1 MVVTSDTMFSN
12 ESAALG
18 RGLPGM
24 QRRRW
29 APIAISQTRERRECS
44 GLPSRPRSSRLPT
57 RLSNEA
63 ARVYHATRRHGQA
76 ARAQQQTMPVIGF
89 LDPRSPDAV
98 ADLQRAARRPAL
110 AAVHDHKRPGGGIRE
125 IEGVPP
131 GGRPSAA

>member
-1 MVVTSDTMFSN
+1 MK
-12 ESAALG
+12 
-18 RGLPGM
+18 
-24 QRRRW
+24 
-29 APIAISQTRERRECS
+29 RREFITLL
-44 GLPSRPRSSRLPT
+44 GGTAMWPL
-57 RLSNEA
+57 
-63 ARVYHATRRHGQA
+63 A

-110 AAVHDHKRPGGGIRE
+110 AAVHDHNRLGYQR